1 MFLLVLFFVKFHI
14 RIRSNI
20 AIVGLFVL
28 LSLSLLLLVL
38 PSFVGILDI
47 CLVGILV
54 IEAHLCL
61 LEIIIRLETM
71 IRRRSNRFTYHTSS
85 DLCDKNIFVERM
97 LALILLYSQ
106 HKERKDFLVFVPA
119 CL

>member
-71 IRRRSNRFTYHTSS
+71 IRRRSIGLRIIRVQICVT
-85 DLCDKNIFVERM
+85 KIF
-97 LALILLYSQ
+97 S
-106 HKERKDFLVFVPA
+106 
-119 CL
+119 

>member
-71 IRRRSNRFTYHTSS
+71 IRRRSIGLRIIRVQIGVT
-85 DLCDKNIFVERM
+85 KIFSWRE
-97 LALILLYSQ
+97 
-106 HKERKDFLVFVPA
+106 
-119 CL
+119 C